1 LQDRQGIVKQ
11 IYRGIIFIYDQN
23 ETEDGGYFC
32 SKAQMCEKIKL
43 SFDACYGKVVPF
55 EKSNHIILSTPFS
68 YPELFLVL

>member
-1 LQDRQGIVKQ
+1 
-11 IYRGIIFIYDQN
+11 
-23 ETEDGGYFC
+23 
-32 SKAQMCEKIKL
+32 MCEKIKL